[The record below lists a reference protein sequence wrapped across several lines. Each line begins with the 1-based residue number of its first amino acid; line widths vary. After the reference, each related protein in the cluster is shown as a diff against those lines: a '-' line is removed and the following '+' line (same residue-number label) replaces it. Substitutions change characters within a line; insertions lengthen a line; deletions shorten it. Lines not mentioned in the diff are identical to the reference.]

1 MDIFQD
7 DNYSDGSIL
16 DNLNKDMSQKNE
28 FNEKDLQF
36 EDNALIDKEII
47 KNLNHRNFLKIVE
60 FGINRN
66 TCGPYEFG
74 VKFNAKYFMNIIREY
89 LIKLNCTR
97 LNFFVSDKIIYFYG
111 IFERK
116 LRVYTKINTQYI
128 SPDLVDIIEGFGKE
142 FRANFDVNN
151 LLKNLELTYFTNK
164 DHIKMYFVFN
174 QNNINKSKVR
184 KENQDD
190 PNPFF
195 QGDIYQV
202 DQDFNFE
209 KNAIPGHIIIES
221 QKIRLNVECNFA
233 PSELSTPPKIPSSI
247 FSDYILSLSIDK
259 LNSAVFK
266 VSSTAPL
273 EIYCNHYICN
283 FVSNVNS
290 EHFLTYDKSEGV
302 EFKYDKAINFCKK
315 IDPEIDGINLFKKM
329 IHFKLKKHELDAL
342 KIINKKTSVIHFYAT
357 KAEKYYFTKETN
369 EQGNIASAII
379 ICSSDDKP
387 SIDNIENCC
396 FYPGRWNEWI
406 NCLKN
411 ILPSD
416 CINELEKLRKNSEIE
431 NYSVN
436 ASTNNRKKKNRNQ
449 QKKSSVKND
458 NSKINLN
465 KNIDANK
472 ENELESVPLFSNDK
486 KGGLKKI
493 SYNEIKDLGREEI
506 LKENENVKKK
516 VNVNPFSFK

>member
-16 DNLNKDMSQKNE
+16 DNLNKGMSQKNE
-28 FNEKDLQF
+28 LNEKDLQF

-47 KNLNHRNFLKIVE
+47 KNLNYRNFLKIVE

-195 QGDIYQV
+195 QGDIYQI

-259 LNSAVFK
+259 LNTAVFK

-273 EIYCNHYICN
+273 
-283 FVSNVNS
+283 
-290 EHFLTYDKSEGV
+290 
-302 EFKYDKAINFCKK
+302 
-315 IDPEIDGINLFKKM
+315 
-329 IHFKLKKHELDAL
+329 
-342 KIINKKTSVIHFYAT
+342 
-357 KAEKYYFTKETN
+357 
-369 EQGNIASAII
+369 
-379 ICSSDDKP
+379 
-387 SIDNIENCC
+387 
-396 FYPGRWNEWI
+396 
-406 NCLKN
+406 
-411 ILPSD
+411 
-416 CINELEKLRKNSEIE
+416 
-431 NYSVN
+431 
-436 ASTNNRKKKNRNQ
+436 
-449 QKKSSVKND
+449 
-458 NSKINLN
+458 
-465 KNIDANK
+465 
-472 ENELESVPLFSNDK
+472 
-486 KGGLKKI
+486 
-493 SYNEIKDLGREEI
+493 
-506 LKENENVKKK
+506 
-516 VNVNPFSFK
+516 